1 MVVISNYMTIGVMHK
16 LIKNKTKMTIFN
28 KELKERVRLL
38 EHENQELKKRLKW
51 VEDKIGSSHPPI
63 LHSKVI
69 REDGWDMSYDVLRK
83 KYRNYTPVFK
93 D

>member
-1 MVVISNYMTIGVMHK
+1 MM
-16 LIKNKTKMTIFN
+16 IFN
-28 KELKERVRLL
+28 KELKVRVRLL
-38 EHENQELKKRLKW
+38 EYENQELKKRLKW
-51 VEDKIGSSHPPI
+51 VEDKIGSSHRPI

-83 KYRNYTPVFK
+83 TYRNDTPVFK